1 MKKML
6 NTLYVT
12 TETAYLSLD
21 GENVVVRAEDPA
33 TKVSRELGR
42 TPLHL
47 LDGIV
52 VFGYVGASPALL
64 GKCAD
69 YGKIVTFLTPSGKFL
84 YRTVGKVHGNVLL
97 RREQYRWADAPERS
111 LTAAQRMI
119 SAKLLNSASVLRRA
133 ISDHS
138 ERVRTDVLENAEDQ
152 LRQFSRAAYN
162 AGSAESLR
170 GLEGDG
176 AQRYFDVFDELILQ
190 QKDTFSF
197 RTRNRRPPLD
207 PVNAMLSFGY
217 SLMTAV
223 CSSALETSGLDP
235 YVGFFHTDRPGRAS
249 LALDL
254 LEEFRTPFVDRFVL
268 TLINKRLVSDSDF
281 ITKENGA
288 VQLKDESRRE
298 FLAQWQKKKREEI
311 VHPYLGEKTVWGMI
325 PFLQAQ
331 LLAKAVRGDLDDY
344 PPFIWR

>member
-21 GENVVVRAEDPA
+21 GENVVVRADDPESGE
-33 TKVSRELGR
+33 SRELGR

-52 VFGYVGASPALL
+52 TFSYVGASPALL
-64 GKCAD
+64 GKCAE
-69 YGKIVTFLTPSGKFL
+69 YGKDVTFLTPSGKFL
-84 YRTVGKVHGNVLL
+84 CRTVGKVHGNVLL
-97 RREQYRWADAPERS
+97 RREQFRWADSPEKS
-111 LTAAQRMI
+111 LSVAQRMI
-119 SAKLLNSASVLRRA
+119 SAKLLNSAAVLRRA
-133 ISDHS
+133 VSDHA
-138 ERVRTDVLENAEDQ
+138 ERIRAEEVENAESQ
-152 LRQFSRAAYN
+152 LRQFSRSAYR
-162 AGSAESLR
+162 AESAESLR

-176 AQRYFDVFDELILQ
+176 AQRYFAVFEELILQ
-190 QKDTFSF
+190 QRETFTFSS
-197 RTRNRRPPLD
+197 RNRRPPLD

-223 CSSALETSGLDP
+223 CSSALETFGLDP

-249 LALDL
+249 LALDM
-254 LEEFRTPFVDRFVL
+254 LEEFRAPFVDRFVL
-268 TLINKRLVSDSDF
+268 TLINKRLVSDTDF
-281 ITKENGA
+281 VQKENGA
-288 VQLKDESRRE
+288 LLLRDESRRE

-311 VHPYLGEKTVWGMI
+311 VHPYLGEKTTWGML

-344 PPFIWR
+344 PPFLWK